1 MDYWGGFK
9 KRVNMSKE
17 IIFQKKFHHIQIHQN
32 YNNNLFKVGKW
43 LQYFMFYRI
52 KFLNIKKHFNRG

>member
-17 IIFQKKFHHIQIHQN
+17 IIFRKKFHHIQIHQN

-43 LQYFMFYRI
+43 LPVFHVLPYQVFEY
-52 KFLNIKKHFNRG
+52 KKAF